1 MSWLAHWEIT
11 VTESPEQEKAEI
23 FRLQARKLFGLLL
36 NLLCNEAQ
44 ISQSEL
50 GRRSTA
56 YRRYLVSKRYI
67 YSESDTGS
75 VGQSGISRVIR
86 AESVPCYSQVY
97 IWLTLLMEI
106 FNSDD
111 YKQMCARS
119 GKEVYVFT
127 KEHWFDM
134 WRLACFGTPEEV
146 IAAYHRHKWLLRQS

>member
-67 YSESDTGS
+67 YTGSDTGS
-75 VGQSGISRVIR
+75 VEQSGISRVVR
-86 AESVPCYSQVY
+86 AESVPSYSQVY

-134 WRLACFGTPEEV
+134 WHLACYVPPDEV
-146 IAAYHRHKWLLRQS
+146 IYAYYKYKHMLKGE